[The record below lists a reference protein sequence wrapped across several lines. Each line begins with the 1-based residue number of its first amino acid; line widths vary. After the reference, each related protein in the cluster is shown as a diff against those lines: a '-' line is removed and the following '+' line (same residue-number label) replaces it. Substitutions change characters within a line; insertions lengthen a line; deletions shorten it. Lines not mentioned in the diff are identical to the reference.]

1 MVTAMEALESLSGNT
16 FLGRGWSFPPRFDMI
31 NNMTY
36 MVEEEDDIR
45 ESLRIILS
53 TAPGERIMN
62 PKFGC
67 GLSSLIFDSIDSLF
81 INRITDSVRTAV
93 LNYEPRV
100 TLESVRV
107 DTSGA
112 YDGHVHV
119 MLDYTIRKINVRSN
133 IVYPFYFKEGTHIHN
148 M

>member
-1 MVTAMEALESLSGNT
+1 MVTVMDSLSENT
-16 FLGRGWSFPPRFDMI
+16 FLGRGWSFPPRFDLV
-31 NNMTY
+31 NNAAV

-67 GLSSLIFDSIDSLF
+67 ALTSFIFDSIDSILV
-81 INRITDSVRTAV
+81 NRITDSVRMAV
-93 LNYEPRV
+93 LNFEPRI
-100 TLESVRV
+100 TLDSVKV
-107 DTSGA
+107 DRSMAHEGL
-112 YDGHVHV
+112 VHV
-119 MLDYTIRKINVRSN
+119 ILEYTVRKINVRSN
-133 IVYPFYFKEGTHIHN
+133 IVYPFYFKEGTSVHS

>member
-1 MVTAMEALESLSGNT
+1 MS
-16 FLGRGWSFPPRFDMI
+16 
-31 NNMTY
+31 
-36 MVEEEDDIR
+36 
-45 ESLRIILS
+45 
-53 TAPGERIMN
+53 

-67 GLSSLIFDSIDSLF
+67 ALSSLIFDSIDSIL

-100 TLESVRV
+100 TLENVKV

-112 YDGHVHV
+112 YEGLVH
-119 MLDYTIRKINVRSN
+119 LILEYTIRKINVRSN